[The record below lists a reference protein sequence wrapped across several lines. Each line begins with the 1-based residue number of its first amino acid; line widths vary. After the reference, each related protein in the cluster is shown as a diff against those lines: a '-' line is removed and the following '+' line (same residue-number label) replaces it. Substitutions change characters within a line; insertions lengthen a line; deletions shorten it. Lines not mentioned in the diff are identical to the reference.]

1 MFWSQGSR
9 HYSAA
14 RHSVKTDLFCA
25 GSVCTVSRT
34 VFLKRDLGT
43 ETILKFAL
51 KDFFYDQLVN
61 IKMMLKFALKDCFYN
76 PLANI
81 VTILKFALKDCFYDQ
96 LANIM
101 PTVRRF
107 IAHKACFC

>member
-1 MFWSQGSR
+1 MSS
-9 HYSAA
+9 
-14 RHSVKTDLFCA
+14 
-25 GSVCTVSRT
+25 T
-34 VFLKRDLGT
+34 VFLKHDLGT

-51 KDFFYDQLVN
+51 KDCFYDQLAN
-61 IKMMLKFALKDCFYN
+61 IITILKFALKDCFYN

-81 VTILKFALKDCFYDQ
+81 IRILKFALKDCFYNP